1 MKKEKK
7 NYSIWNN
14 YRWGTRLYEEGLGK
28 KYHFQDGIFIL
39 LSVLSP
45 FVGMAFPSVAIRIL
59 QSGMSIEIIFSL
71 ILFYV
76 IAMKLISIGHGYTT
90 NNYQMNYALGRI
102 NGMKPLENH
111 LLNMNYEKMESKE
124 AQQRLEAASKCIFR
138 GNDYGIECFLR
149 QFPMFTFSI
158 IGFLIYSCLIF
169 KISPWV
175 FIYMMVT
182 AVILSILSLR
192 QGKYEEKSEE
202 YICGLYDKRKKAF
215 EESFDNSSRN
225 DMILYQAKEWI
236 LSKLY
241 SIIDGFLKFYK
252 RFYRIQLTCS
262 VSTAILNF
270 IRDAVVYL
278 ILIMSIAKGNTTV
291 SELLLYTG
299 AIAGYS
305 AWINGILEAVQI
317 MVIQNHTITDYRN
330 FLNFGN
336 NEDLKPTKEFL
347 KIKGATHEIK
357 LENVSFC
364 YEENPEETI
373 SNINLIIH
381 PGERV
386 ALVGANGAGK
396 TTLVKLITGL
406 YKPTKGKIYLDGID
420 ITDIPCEDY
429 YKEFAAVFQES
440 KIFSCS
446 IAQNVSCS
454 IESDND
460 AVKESLRKAGLINKV
475 DSFKEGINTI
485 LTKNISPDGI
495 EFSGGETQKLMLAR
509 AIYRNAPVLILDE
522 PTAALDPIAESRMY
536 ESYNEF
542 GKDKTSIF
550 ISHRLSSTR
559 FCDRVCFLKDGKIV
573 EVGNHEELL
582 NKQGYYSEMYNIQ
595 AQYYKE
601 DFTNP
606 REEVAYD

>member
-1 MKKEKK
+1 MKKEKEQ
-7 NYSIWNN
+7 YSIWSN
-14 YRWGTRLYEEGLGK
+14 YRWGTRIYEEGMGK
-28 KYHFQDGIFIL
+28 KYHMQNVMFVL
-39 LSVLSP
+39 LSILSP
-45 FVGMAFPSVAIRIL
+45 FLGMAFPSVAISIL
-59 QSGMSIEIIFSL
+59 QSDMAIEIIFSI

-76 IAMKLISIGHGYTT
+76 IAMKLISIGHGYIT
-90 NNYQMNYALGRI
+90 NIYEMNYFMGRI
-102 NGMKPLENH
+102 IAEKPITNH
-111 LLNMNYEKMESKE
+111 LLNMNYEKFESKE
-124 AQQRLEAASKCIFR
+124 GQQKLEAATKCIYR

-149 QFPMFTFSI
+149 QFPMLTFNI
-158 IGFLIYSCLIF
+158 IGFLIYSYLIF
-169 KISPWV
+169 EISPWV
-175 FIYMMVT
+175 FIYMMAT
-182 AVILSILSLR
+182 AVILSMLSLR

-202 YICGLYDKRKKAF
+202 YICGLHDKKKKAF

-241 SIIDGFLKFYK
+241 SIIDGYLRYYKKFYG
-252 RFYRIQLTCS
+252 IQLTCS

-270 IRDAVVYL
+270 IRDGVVYL

-317 MVIQNHTITDYRN
+317 MAIQNHTITDYRN
-330 FLNFGN
+330 FLDFGN
-336 NEDLKPTKEFL
+336 NEDLKTTKDFL
-347 KIKGATHEIK
+347 KIKGAIHEIK

-364 YEENPEETI
+364 YEGNTEETI

-406 YKPTKGKIYLDGID
+406 YKPTKGKVYLDGID

-429 YKEFAAVFQES
+429 YNEFAAVFQES
-440 KIFSCS
+440 KMFSCS

-460 AVKESLRKAGLINKV
+460 AVKESLIKAGLINKV

-485 LTKNISPDGI
+485 LTKNISPDGM

-509 AIYRNAPVLILDE
+509 AIYRNAPVLVLDE

-559 FCDRVCFLKDGKIV
+559 FCDRVCFLNEGKIV
-573 EVGNHEELL
+573 EVGTHEELL

-601 DFTNP
+601 DYTNP
-606 REEVAYD
+606 REEVAYE